1 MHLIAK
7 ILIIMVLL
15 DVIMF
20 SFMPTINEITQ
31 TAGILVGFAST
42 LYLVAIAVINASI
55 VYIIVKQAEHY

>member
-15 DVIMF
+15 DIIMF
-20 SFMPTINEITQ
+20 SFIPTINEITSQ
-31 TAGILVGFAST
+31 AGILSGFAST

-55 VYIIVKQAEHY
+55 VYIIVKQAENY